1 MIYLTCPT
9 CGYFIGTKINEYE
22 SKKEKICNNIDLSE
36 EEQGEEIQKLIQSLK
51 LRRYCCKMRVMTAK
65 DLSVDILPIEKK

>member
-22 SKKEKICNNIDLSE
+22 EGREKICSNNKLSE
-36 EEQGEEIQKLIQSLK
+36 EEQGIEIQKLIQGLK
-51 LRRYCCKMRVMTAK
+51 LRRYCCRMRIMTSK
-65 DLSVDILPIEKK
+65 DLVQDILPVENE

>member
-22 SKKEKICNNIDLSE
+22 TKKQTICNNTDLSE
-36 EEQGEEIQKLIQSLK
+36 EEQGEEIQKLIQSLE

-65 DLSVDILPIEKK
+65 DLSVDILPIEK

>member
-22 SKKEKICNNIDLSE
+22 DKKKVICDNKSLSE
-36 EEQGEEIQKLIQSLK
+36 EERGLEIQKVIKSLN
-51 LRRYCCKMRVMTAK
+51 LRRYCCRMRVMTAK
-65 DLSVDILPIEKK
+65 DLSEDILPVDNE

>member
-9 CGYFIGTKINEYE
+9 CGYFIGIKINAYE
-22 SKKEKICNNIDLSE
+22 TKKQTICNKIDLSE
-36 EEQGEEIQKLIQSLK
+36 EEQGIEIQKLIQSLK

>member
-22 SKKEKICNNIDLSE
+22 TKKKEICNNMELSE
-36 EEQGEEIQKLIQSLK
+36 KEQGEKIKDVIKNLK
-51 LRRYCCKMRVMTAK
+51 LRRYCCNMRIMTTK
-65 DLSVDILPIEKK
+65 DLVQDILPVSND